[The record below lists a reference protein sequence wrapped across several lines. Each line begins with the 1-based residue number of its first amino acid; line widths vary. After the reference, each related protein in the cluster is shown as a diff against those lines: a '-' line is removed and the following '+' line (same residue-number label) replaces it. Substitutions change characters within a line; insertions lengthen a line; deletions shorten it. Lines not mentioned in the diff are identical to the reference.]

1 MLRWGWDPRTAMS
14 TNFRLTFLLVLTVMT
29 CPLPAEEPSW
39 YRAEQLISEKKC
51 QAAQEVLDEAR
62 SAKAV
67 APIQHNLALCY
78 SEQKDFRNAE
88 AALDRFR
95 EFFPQDPSG
104 IFLQGFL
111 LFSTRRYEESSTIL
125 TTYVDKKPD
134 DPRGHKLLGL
144 NLFMLGQE
152 RQAEIEM
159 TRTAELDPLDSEAFY
174 YLGRLYFTR
183 NDLPA
188 ALAAYEK
195 AAGLD
200 PNNVKVFN
208 HIGQTKEALAEFG
221 QAKEAYLKAIELER
235 KQAVKSQWPYFN
247 LGTLFIT
254 EGKPGEAIGYL
265 RQALD
270 RNPTWPRGKVK
281 LAMALTSVGEFED
294 ALIQLNEVLQAHP
307 QNAEAHYQIGQLLT
321 KMGKPERAK
330 EHLQLFEKLRS
341 K

>member
-1 MLRWGWDPRTAMS
+1 MCMT
-14 TNFRLTFLLVLTVMT
+14 FRLTFLLALTVVT

-39 YRAEQLISEKKC
+39 YQAEQLILEKKC
-51 QAAQEVLDEAR
+51 RAAQKVLEQTR
-62 SAKAV
+62 SAIAV
-67 APIQHNLALCY
+67 APMQHNLALCY

-104 IFLQGFL
+104 ILLKAFL
-111 LFSTRRYEESSTIL
+111 LFSTHRYEESLTII
-125 TTYVDKKPD
+125 TTYIDKEPD
-134 DPRGHKLLGL
+134 DGKGYKLLGL
-144 NLFMLGQE
+144 NHFMLGRQ
-152 RQAEIEM
+152 RQAEVEM
-159 TRTAELDPLDSEAFY
+159 TRATELDPRDTEAFY
-174 YLGRLYFTR
+174 WLGRLYFTR
-183 NDLPA
+183 NDMPA

-195 AAGLD
+195 AVTLD
-200 PNNVKVFN
+200 PNSVKAFN